1 MLHFTAQSEFP
12 RLATP
17 ALEKLML
24 QYRKN
29 LTPEN
34 LYPIVRTVVQSQCTS
49 AELVKLRT
57 LVSICQLP
65 RLGKHDRYHT
75 IFTSLCTLTM
85 SESQFATFPCQVG
98 TFLLQ
103 ERIRLEKAQAWTDL
117 RTAANQ

>member
-1 MLHFTAQSEFP
+1 MLRFTAQSEFH

-24 QYRKN
+24 QYREN

-34 LYPIVRTVVQSQCTS
+34 LYPIVRTVVQSQCTT
-49 AELVKLRT
+49 AELVKLRM
-57 LVSICQLP
+57 LVSACQLP
-65 RLGKHDRYHT
+65 WLGKYDRYHT

-85 SESQFATFPCQVG
+85 SESHFAVCQN
-98 TFLLQ
+98 Q
-103 ERIRLEKAQAWTDL
+103 EKAQAWTDL